1 MMPFAN
7 HEAASI
13 ANAEC
18 YQFHCIPTFN
28 EFFCLR
34 DSSSTSEIML
44 KPEMLNVIHA
54 QFDETVVNDLLE
66 FMNRLDFNI
75 NETGNL
81 FNACR
86 AIEGEFLDLLAQV
99 PRYRGK
105 KLFAVGPS
113 NPTAVQIGGHECLKW
128 LDKQPLD
135 SVVYVSFGST
145 STFSDEQIKQLAIGL
160 KSSGQKF
167 IWVLRD
173 ADRGDIFAADGTEK
187 SSRQRELPPGF
198 ESEIEGM
205 GIVVRGWAPQLGILA
220 HPSTGAFVSHCG
232 WNSCMESLSMGVP
245 IIAWP
250 MHSDQP
256 RNAKMVTEYL
266 KAGIVVRDWAR
277 HEEVISGGEIAEVI
291 KRMMV
296 YDEGKEIRK
305 RAKCIGEDARLAV
318 SDGGSSKADM
328 DSFIAH
334 ISRA

>member
-1 MMPFAN
+1 MPLAS

-13 ANAEC
+13 ANAES
-18 YQFHCIPTFN
+18 YQFQCVPTFI
-28 EFFCLR
+28 ELPYLW
-34 DSSSTSEIML
+34 DSSSTPEIKLKQDVSDVFLAKFDGTFVSE
-44 KPEMLNVIHA
+44 
-54 QFDETVVNDLLE
+54 FWE
-66 FMNRLDFNI
+66 FLSRLDFNI
-75 NETGNL
+75 NETGTL

-86 AIEGEFLDLLAQV
+86 AMEGEFFDLLAQV

-105 KLFAVGPS
+105 KLFAVGPL
-113 NPTAVQIGGHECLKW
+113 NPTAVQSGGHECLNW
-128 LDKQPLD
+128 LHKQPLD

-145 STFSDEQIKQLAIGL
+145 STVSDEQIKQLAIGL
-160 KSSGQKF
+160 KCSGQRF

-173 ADRGDIFAADGTEK
+173 ADRGDIFAADGLEK

-198 ESEIEGM
+198 EEEIEGV
-205 GIVVRGWAPQLGILA
+205 GIVVRGWAPQLEILA
-220 HPSTGAFVSHCG
+220 HPSTGAFMSHCG

-256 RNAKMVTEYL
+256 MNAKMVTVYL

-277 HEEVISGGEIAEVI
+277 HEEVISGGDIEEVI

-318 SDGGSSKADM
+318 SEGGSSKGDM